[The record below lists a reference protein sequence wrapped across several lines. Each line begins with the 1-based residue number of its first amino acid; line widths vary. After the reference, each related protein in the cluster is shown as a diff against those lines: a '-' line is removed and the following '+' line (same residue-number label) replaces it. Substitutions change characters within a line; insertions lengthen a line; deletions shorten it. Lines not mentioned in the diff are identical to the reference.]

1 MPGRMPVKMPVTMRG
16 WMREILGEG
25 MTPAVETPA
34 MLELKT
40 VMPWVEMMAPLE
52 GMMDLPR
59 VMMEELPATATETV
73 MMVEVETMV
82 VEGMREETKD
92 L

>member
-1 MPGRMPVKMPVTMRG
+1 MRVTM
-16 WMREILGEG
+16 GEG
-25 MTPAVETPA
+25 MPQKTGPHKTRMPAVETPA
-34 MLELKT
+34 MLGLKT
-40 VMPWVEMMAPLE
+40 VMSWVEMMAPLE
-52 GMMDLPR
+52 GMMDLQR
-59 VMMEELPATATETV
+59 VTMEELPATATATATETV